1 MITIPDNL
9 SLPPDFSSLTS
20 IEKYHA
26 IVFGTFIM
34 VSIKKNP
41 LNKDS
46 DIEQYKN
53 ELKKMAEKDIT
64 TIRNTIYESSQK
76 ERDFL
81 EKKWANDFER
91 EIKNRD
97 NLIIQLQNKL
107 EYAEEYKTK
116 TALLEQEILSLK
128 RNTDF
133 AVQCAV
139 TQNDLLHKQKY
150 MEMERK
156 ATEDSSQKMT
166 DYRLRIAELENHIAN
181 LQSETSLL
189 LEKKINETEKNYL
202 YQMNEMKEQFHN
214 NELII
219 KELQQ
224 QLNHNIQLQ
233 QLNTDTTISDLQQQI
248 VYLKEIQQNQRDTTI
263 IELQSE
269 LAYLKEL
276 QQFNT
281 DKTISELQQQLN
293 SLMQLQQSDL
303 ENCKLNCLQEYNTRE
318 QEWIQLCDSLK
329 KQIDAIQQET
339 TSQENEAL
347 KIENNENQKI
357 IQDLL
362 HKIQVIEQN
371 VVANKSGDRGKVG
384 EDYFS
389 SLIDEAFNG
398 YINHFEC
405 KNTSKIPHS
414 GDFLLYTLC
423 PNHSFTV
430 MVDVK
435 NYIDSSSVGSKE
447 LRKLKYDLSKN
458 TNIKIGWLLCLNKP
472 FANKNSSLPFYFEFE
487 DDICIFIINS
497 LQFHENPIQLLRSIW
512 KCSEIIHDRL
522 ISLKTDSEQIQQI
535 KENEKRMV
543 EILNDQVRISKE
555 QQAIMKRLKD
565 SFDEI
570 NMNTQKMLSMLLKQG
585 NIEDEILYDLKEWW
599 HQHIFVTNDSN
610 DSIKIY
616 NLFCQF
622 TKSYSKY
629 KNHFETFKNF
639 IVQYNLIDI
648 QYITYT
654 NNKTTY
660 TIHSI
665 SVV

>member
-1 MITIPDNL
+1 M
-9 SLPPDFSSLTS
+9 
-20 IEKYHA
+20 EKYHA
-26 IVFGTFIM
+26 IVFGTFIL

-53 ELKKMAEKDIT
+53 ELKKMAEMDIV
-64 TIRNTIYESSQK
+64 TIRNTIYESSQQ

-81 EKKWANDFER
+81 EKKWANDLER
-91 EIKNRD
+91 EIKSRD

-116 TALLEQEILSLK
+116 TALLEQEIVALK
-128 RNTDF
+128 RDTDF
-133 AVQCAV
+133 AVQRAV
-139 TQNDLLHKQKY
+139 TQNDLLHQQKN

-156 ATEDSSQKMT
+156 ATEDSSHKIT
-166 DYRLRIAELENHIAN
+166 DSILRIAELEKQIAH
-181 LQSETSLL
+181 LQSESSLFL
-189 LEKKINETEKNYL
+189 QKKIHETEKHYL
-202 YQMNEMKEQFHN
+202 NQVNEMKEQLHN

-219 KELQQ
+219 KKLQQ
-224 QLNHNIQLQ
+224 Q
-233 QLNTDTTISDLQQQI
+233 S
-248 VYLKEIQQNQRDTTI
+248 
-263 IELQSE
+263 
-269 LAYLKEL
+269 
-276 QQFNT
+276 
-281 DKTISELQQQLN
+281 
-293 SLMQLQQSDL
+293 
-303 ENCKLNCLQEYNTRE
+303 
-318 QEWIQLCDSLK
+318 
-329 KQIDAIQQET
+329 

-347 KIENNENQKI
+347 KIENHENQKI
-357 IQDLL
+357 IQNLL

-389 SLIDEAFNG
+389 SLMDEAFHG

-414 GDFLLYTLC
+414 GDFLLYSLS

-447 LRKLKYDLSKN
+447 LHKLKYDLSKN
-458 TNIKIGWLLCLNKP
+458 SNIKIGWLLCLNKP

-487 DDICIFIINS
+487 DDICIFVINS

-522 ISLKTDSEQIQQI
+522 VSLKTDSEQIQQI
-535 KENEKRMV
+535 KENKKKLV

-585 NIEDEILYDLKEWW
+585 NIEDDILHDLTEWW
-599 HQHIFVTNDSN
+599 HQHIFVTKDSN

-622 TKSYSKY
+622 TKSYAKY
-629 KNHFETFKNF
+629 KNHFETFKQC
-639 IVQYNLIDI
+639 IVQYNLIDM

-654 NNKTTY
+654 NHKTTY